1 MLSDERIQEAKNNVR
16 SYMQENLL
24 KKKIFNPL
32 IFETY
37 MRNHRDALNVAKELH
52 KQELSALWVII
63 TAYYSMFYIAN
74 AVLYKLGYKTGH
86 KIAHKVT
93 ADALIVFAR
102 GRLKDSLLEN
112 FETAKEQA
120 LAISDSQ
127 MENFDFE
134 RTKRAR
140 FQYETTEEIKF
151 SKAETSLKRAEEFSM
166 EMEKLLVD

>member
-1 MLSDERIQEAKNNVR
+1 M
-16 SYMQENLL
+16 
-24 KKKIFNPL
+24 
-32 IFETY
+32 
-37 MRNHRDALNVAKELH
+37 
-52 KQELSALWVII
+52 SALWVII

-74 AVLYKLGYKTGH
+74 AVIYKLGYKTGH

-102 GRLKDSLLEN
+102 NKLKEALLEN
-112 FETAKEQA
+112 FESEKEQA

-140 FQYETTEEIKF
+140 FQYH
-151 SKAETSLKRAEEFSM
+151 ETSM
-166 EMEKLLVD
+166 QP